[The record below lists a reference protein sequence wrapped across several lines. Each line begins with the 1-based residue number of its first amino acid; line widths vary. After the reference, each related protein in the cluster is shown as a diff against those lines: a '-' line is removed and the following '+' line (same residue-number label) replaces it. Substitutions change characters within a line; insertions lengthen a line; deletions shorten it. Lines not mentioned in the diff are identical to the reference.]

1 MRNGKTAAD
10 QNASSLIGLLI
21 RTHRVHANMS
31 LRQLSAASGVTAGSL
46 SQIERGYYTPHIS
59 SIKAIA
65 HALKLGKMAR
75 ASLIEAANRPEL

>member
-59 SIKAIA
+59 AIKAIA
-65 HALKLGKMAR
+65 PALKLGKMAR